1 MTDLVIETT
10 GLRKEYVTRRLHRHV
25 AVEGLDLRVPQGGV
39 HGFLGPNGSG
49 KTTTIRMLLGL
60 ARPTRGQMAV
70 LGQPIP
76 SGLPQVM
83 PRIGAVVESPKF
95 LPGFT
100 GRRNLSL
107 LADATGL
114 PRPRV
119 GEVLERVGLSERAD
133 DRYKGYSLGM
143 RQRLAIAATLLK
155 QPDLLILD
163 EPTNG
168 LDPQGIRDIRTMVH
182 DLGEQGVTVLLS
194 SHILA
199 EVEQVCDSVTIV
211 RRGQLVTSGR
221 VSDLLAGQS
230 TGAVRVRVTDLPAA
244 QAVLERSPG
253 VTLTRQDD
261 VLLVSGVVDPA
272 DVSRVLG
279 QHDLWVRELSV
290 IQGDLES
297 AFLSLT
303 GDEPAGLPP
312 PENDPPGLAAEQAER
327 SEGDR

>member
-1 MTDLVIETT
+1 MSELVIETS
-10 GLRKEYVTRRLHRHV
+10 GLRKEYVTRRMHHHV
-25 AVEGLDLRVPQGGV
+25 AVEGLDLAVPAGGV

-60 ARPTRGQMAV
+60 ARPTRGSMTV
-70 LGQPIP
+70 LGEPVP
-76 SGLPQVM
+76 AGLPLVM

-107 LADATGL
+107 LADVARL
-114 PRPRV
+114 PRIRV
-119 GEVLERVGLSERAD
+119 DEVLEQVGLQPRAD

-155 QPDLLILD
+155 EPDLLILD

-168 LDPQGIRDIRTMVH
+168 LDPQGIRDIRTMVR
-182 DLGEQGVTVLLS
+182 DLGSSGVTVLIS
-194 SHILA
+194 SHLLA

-211 RRGQLVTSGR
+211 RRGQLVTTGR
-221 VSDLLAGQS
+221 VSDLLARQGS
-230 TGAVRVRVTDLPAA
+230 GDIRVKVGDLADARAVLASSPGVRVR
-244 QAVLERSPG
+244 
-253 VTLTRQDD
+253 DD
-261 VLLVSGVVDPA
+261 GDALIVSGVADPS

-279 QHDLWVRELSV
+279 QHGLWVRELTAV
-290 IQGDLES
+290 HGDLES

-303 GDEPAGLPP
+303 GDEPAGLGPP
-312 PENDPPGLAAEQAER
+312 PPAAV
-327 SEGDR
+327 SPEGDR

>member
-1 MTDLVIETT
+1 MSDLVIETA
-10 GLRKEYVTRRLHRHV
+10 GLRKEYVTRRMHRHV
-25 AVEGLDLRVPQGGV
+25 AVDALDLAVPASGV

-60 ARPTRGQMAV
+60 ARPTKGSMHI
-70 LGQPIP
+70 LGEPVP
-76 SGLPQVM
+76 AGLPKVM

-107 LADATGL
+107 LADVARL
-114 PRPRV
+114 PHTRV
-119 GEVLERVGLSERAD
+119 GEVLERVGLQPRAD

-168 LDPQGIRDIRTMVH
+168 LDPQGIRDIRTMVR
-182 DLGEQGVTVLLS
+182 DLGSSGVTVLIS
-194 SHILA
+194 SHLLA

-211 RRGQLVTSGR
+211 RRGQLVTTGL
-221 VSDLLAGQS
+221 VSDLLARQGS
-230 TGAVRVRVTDLPAA
+230 GDIRVRVGDPTAAEALLTRSSAVRVRRDGAA
-244 QAVLERSPG
+244 
-253 VTLTRQDD
+253 
-261 VLLVSGVVDPA
+261 LLVSGVGDPA
-272 DVSRVLG
+272 EVSRLLG
-279 QHDLWVRELSV
+279 QHGLWVQELTAV
-290 IQGDLES
+290 HGDLES

-303 GDEPAGLPP
+303 GDEPAGLAPP
-312 PENDPPGLAAEQAER
+312 ASSGTGEDAGR
-327 SEGDR
+327 

>member
-1 MTDLVIETT
+1 
-10 GLRKEYVTRRLHRHV
+10 
-25 AVEGLDLRVPQGGV
+25 V

-60 ARPTRGQMAV
+60 ARPTKGSMRV
-70 LGQPIP
+70 LGQPVP
-76 SGLPQVM
+76 AGLPRVM

-107 LADATGL
+107 LADAARL
-114 PRPRV
+114 PRARV
-119 GEVLERVGLSERAD
+119 DEVLERVGLQPRAD

-155 QPDLLILD
+155 QPELLILD

-168 LDPQGIRDIRTMVH
+168 LDPQGIRDIRTMVRE
-182 DLGEQGVTVLLS
+182 LGSSGVTVLIS
-194 SHILA
+194 SHLLA

-211 RRGQLVTSGR
+211 RRGQLVTTGR
-221 VSDLLAGQS
+221 VSDLLARQG
-230 TGAVRVRVTDLPAA
+230 TGDIRVRVTDLAA
-244 QAVLERSPG
+244 AEAVLARAAG
-253 VTLTRQDD
+253 VRVRNDGDALI
-261 VLLVSGVVDPA
+261 VSGVGDPA

-279 QHDLWVRELSV
+279 QHGLWVRELTTV
-290 IQGDLES
+290 HGDLES

-303 GDEPAGLPP
+303 GDEPAGLAPAPP
-312 PENDPPGLAAEQAER
+312 AGSTLTGIR
-327 SEGDR
+327 

>member
-1 MTDLVIETT
+1 MSDLVIETA
-10 GLRKEYVTRRLHRHV
+10 GLRKEYVTRRMHRHV
-25 AVEGLDLRVPQGGV
+25 AVEALDLAVPAGGV

-60 ARPTRGQMAV
+60 ARPTKGSMQV
-70 LGQPIP
+70 LGEPVP
-76 SGLPQVM
+76 AGLSKVM

-107 LADATGL
+107 LADVARL
-114 PRPRV
+114 PHTRV
-119 GEVLERVGLSERAD
+119 DEVLERVGLQPRAD

-168 LDPQGIRDIRTMVH
+168 LDPQGIRDIRTMVRE
-182 DLGEQGVTVLLS
+182 LGSSGVTVLIS
-194 SHILA
+194 SHLLA

-211 RRGQLVTSGR
+211 RRGQLVTTGF
-221 VSDLLAGQS
+221 VSDLLARQGSGDIRVKVSDLS
-230 TGAVRVRVTDLPAA
+230 TAKTVLTRSSAVRVR
-244 QAVLERSPG
+244 
-253 VTLTRQDD
+253 DD
-261 VLLVSGVVDPA
+261 GDALIVSGVADPA
-272 DVSRVLG
+272 EVSRVLG
-279 QHDLWVRELSV
+279 EHGLWVRELTAV
-290 IQGDLES
+290 HGDLES

-303 GDEPAGLPP
+303 GDEPAGLGPP
-312 PENDPPGLAAEQAER
+312 APSDS
-327 SEGDR
+327 SEEGHQ